1 MFWSLYAKNMSYD
14 YKKTFMYIASII
26 NWITKMIWFKYY
38 SYTTLPCNI
47 KTNNVF
53 WDLVHGYSV
62 ENVICICPTFGK
74 ENVFLSLNVSSFTSG
89 TSGDLRPSEKL
100 ISALKLSGFV
110 DISVVSTVNA
120 FNFNNKVPHSWVLWL
135 PFGLFTFLF
144 FQNEWI

>member
-1 MFWSLYAKNMSYD
+1 MNYKND
-14 YKKTFMYIASII
+14 LILSIKI
-26 NWITKMIWFKYY
+26 

-120 FNFNNKVPHSWVLWL
+120 FNFNNKVPHSWVL
-135 PFGLFTFLF
+135 
-144 FQNEWI
+144 